1 MTGFAERIQKILDK
15 QGKRKSDIAH
25 GLGIAD
31 STVRSWWDKNS
42 LPAAD
47 VALRV
52 ADFLGVPLSY
62 LVTGE
67 RAEAAP
73 TLRDVYPR
81 LTDGMAQDVG
91 FIADIYPDI
100 TGTDR
105 SYIMGAARTAEKNIA
120 HKDGACARDA

>member
-1 MTGFAERIQKILDK
+1 MTVFERIEEELDRKGMTRAELSRLSGVDESTIRNWKKTEPKAVTLDK
-15 QGKRKSDIAH
+15 
-25 GLGIAD
+25 
-31 STVRSWWDKNS
+31 
-42 LPAAD
+42 
-47 VALRV
+47 VAR
-52 ADFLGVPLSY
+52 ALGVPLSY

-67 RAEAAP
+67 RGEAAP

-81 LTDGMAQDVG
+81 LTGDMARDVG

-120 HKDGACARDA
+120 HKDGSCARDA

>member
-1 MTGFAERIQKILDK
+1 MSFMSNVVSELKY
-15 QGKRKSDIAH
+15 QGKTQSALAEFLGLKKGTITAWIAR
-25 GLGIAD
+25 D
-31 STVRSWWDKNS
+31 SV
-42 LPAAD
+42 PAAD

-120 HKDGACARDA
+120 RKDGACARDA

>member
-1 MTGFAERIQKILDK
+1 MSFVKNVLTELEY
-15 QGKRKSDIAH
+15 QGKTQSELANAVGIKKSAISMWIAR
-25 GLGIAD
+25 D
-31 STVRSWWDKNS
+31 SV
-42 LPAAD
+42 PAAD

-67 RAEAAP
+67 RGEAAP

-81 LTDGMAQDVG
+81 LTGDMAQDVG

-120 HKDGACARDA
+120 RKDGDCARDA